1 MSRVRKKFSKEFS
14 VSMNQVLS
22 GIGISTRIIQG
33 IRNNFAMLFVS
44 EECFV
49 RLKKKIRKICF
60 VKTNY
65 GS

>member
-22 GIGISTRIIQG
+22 GTGISTRIIQG

-49 RLKKKIRKICF
+49 RLKKK
-60 VKTNY
+60 
-65 GS
+65 